1 MKNSQHWMQC
11 KKHTN
16 KIQNFLNSKH
26 KLVVILLNK
35 FGLNAIAAVVF
46 GILKVDVVDEQ
57 RELSNGAAVV
67 VATLSVVFVM
77 KLVTLFDLML
87 LISCP

>member
-16 KIQNFLNSKH
+16 KIQNFLNSEH

-46 GILKVDVVDEQ
+46 GILKVDVVN

-67 VATLSVVFVM
+67 VATLSVVFVR
-77 KLVTLFDLML
+77 KLVTLFAVLML